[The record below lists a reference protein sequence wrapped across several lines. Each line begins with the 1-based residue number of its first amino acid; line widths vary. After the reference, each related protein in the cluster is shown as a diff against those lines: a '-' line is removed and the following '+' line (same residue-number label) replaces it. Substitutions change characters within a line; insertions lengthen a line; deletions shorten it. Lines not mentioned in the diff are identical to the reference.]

1 MNQVV
6 VWIPK
11 PVRHLKVAPEKHV
24 VNLKTSKLPM
34 KKLIFMMVC
43 FAVMQVQAQVTRA
56 TLVAS
61 GLTCSMCSNSI
72 NKSLKTVEYIE
83 KVTANISKSS
93 FDIVF
98 KTGAAVNFDELKKKV
113 EDAGFFVARLSVTLS
128 FDHQPVQ
135 NDQHVRVTGI
145 LFHFVNVKPQELN
158 GEKEVQ
164 ILDKGFVPARQFKK
178 NQAYSSLECF
188 KTGITASCCQKAGEP
203 AGKRIYHITI

>member
-1 MNQVV
+1 
-6 VWIPK
+6 
-11 PVRHLKVAPEKHV
+11 
-24 VNLKTSKLPM
+24 M

-98 KTGAAVNFDELKKKV
+98 KT
-113 EDAGFFVARLSVTLS
+113 
-128 FDHQPVQ
+128 
-135 NDQHVRVTGI
+135 
-145 LFHFVNVKPQELN
+145 
-158 GEKEVQ
+158 
-164 ILDKGFVPARQFKK
+164 
-178 NQAYSSLECF
+178 
-188 KTGITASCCQKAGEP
+188 
-203 AGKRIYHITI
+203 